1 MRCRVPIA
9 RAEERLQV
17 RWAAVVRCAPPHGC
31 RLSRTKSFLRDTPRK
46 SLVAFLLG
54 VFLIFSIIGLASDI
68 AEMGRAPMLRY
79 VLSILIS
86 GVFPVFYAV
95 AGFELRGQFWK
106 AIVPLFAVHV
116 VLMNMLIRSIPAG
129 PQPAQMSAA
138 DIALLQSRLNV
149 DELAIVVA
157 VFAGYGCFI
166 YVAIV
171 EGRRLLRVQ
180 AEMELAAEIHH
191 VLVPAIDTKLAGFEF
206 YGLSL
211 PSGEVGGD
219 LIDLAGSDDHW
230 VAYVADVSGHG
241 VAPGV
246 VMGMVKSA
254 ARMLLSS
261 GDDSEHL
268 MPRLNEVLYPLKK
281 PDMFVT
287 FCFLA
292 KKGDA
297 LRVGLAGHPAIL
309 HFSARTQQVSQ
320 VECPNMPMGIL
331 PSGEFASAEIHT
343 EGSDVFALYTDGLL
357 ETANAAGE
365 EFGIARL
372 QAELQKHG
380 KESLEVIC
388 RSLQESVARH
398 GVQFDDQSLLL
409 IRRL

>member
-1 MRCRVPIA
+1 M
-9 RAEERLQV
+9 
-17 RWAAVVRCAPPHGC
+17 
-31 RLSRTKSFLRDTPRK
+31 SRTKSFLRDTPRK

-54 VFLIFSIIGLASDI
+54 VFLIFSIVGLASDI
-68 AEMGRAPMLRY
+68 AEMGRAPTLRF
-79 VLSILIS
+79 VLSILLS
-86 GVFPVFYAV
+86 GMFPVFYAV
-95 AGFELRGQFWK
+95 AGFELRKHSWK
-106 AIVPLFAVHV
+106 ALAPLFAVHV
-116 VLMNMLIRSIPAG
+116 VLMNVLIGRLPAR
-129 PQPAQMSAA
+129 PEPAQMSAA
-138 DIALLQSRLNV
+138 DIAWLQSRLNL
-149 DELAIVVA
+149 DELAIIFA
-157 VFAGYGCFI
+157 VFVGYGCFL
-166 YVAIV
+166 YVAIT

-191 VLVPAIDTKLAGFEF
+191 VLVPAIDTKIGEFEF

-219 LIDLAGSDDHW
+219 LIDLAGSEDHW

-261 GDDSEHL
+261 GDDSGHL

-292 KKGDA
+292 KKGDG
-297 LRVGLAGHPAIL
+297 LRVGLAGHPSIL
-309 HFSARTQQVSQ
+309 HFSARTKEVSQ
-320 VECPNMPMGIL
+320 VECPNMPLGIL
-331 PSGEFASAEIHT
+331 PSGEFASAEIAT
-343 EGSDVFALYTDGLL
+343 EGGDVCALYTDGFL
-357 ETANAAGE
+357 ETANSAGE

-372 QAELQKHG
+372 QAEFQKHG
-380 KESLEVIC
+380 KESLAAIC

-398 GVQFDDQSLLL
+398 GAQFDDQSLLL

>member
-1 MRCRVPIA
+1 MRAARVRMSP
-9 RAEERLQV
+9 
-17 RWAAVVRCAPPHGC
+17 
-31 RLSRTKSFLRDTPRK
+31 TKSFLRDTPRK

-54 VFLIFSIIGLASDI
+54 VFLIFSIVGLASDI
-68 AEMGRAPMLRY
+68 AEMGRAPTLRY
-79 VLSILIS
+79 VLSILLS

-95 AGFELRGQFWK
+95 AGFELRKQLWK
-106 AIVPLFAVHV
+106 ALVPLFAVHV
-116 VLMNMLIRSIPAG
+116 VLMNVLVRGLPAR

-138 DIALLQSRLNV
+138 DIAWLQSRLNL
-149 DELAIVVA
+149 DELAIIFA
-157 VFAGYGCFI
+157 VFVGYGCFL

-171 EGRRLLRVQ
+171 EGRRYLRVQ

-191 VLVPAIDTKLAGFEF
+191 VLVPMIDTKIGGFEF

-261 GDDSEHL
+261 DDDSGHL

-292 KKGDA
+292 KKGDG
-297 LRVGLAGHPAIL
+297 LRVGLAGHPAVL
-309 HFSARTQQVSQ
+309 HFSARTQEVSQ
-320 VECPNMPMGIL
+320 VECLNMPLGIL
-331 PSGEFASAEIHT
+331 PSGEFASAEIQT
-343 EGSDVFALYTDGLL
+343 ESGDVCALYTDGFL

-372 QAELQKHG
+372 QAELQKQG
-380 KESLEVIC
+380 KESLAAIC

-398 GVQFDDQSLLL
+398 GAQFDDQSLLL